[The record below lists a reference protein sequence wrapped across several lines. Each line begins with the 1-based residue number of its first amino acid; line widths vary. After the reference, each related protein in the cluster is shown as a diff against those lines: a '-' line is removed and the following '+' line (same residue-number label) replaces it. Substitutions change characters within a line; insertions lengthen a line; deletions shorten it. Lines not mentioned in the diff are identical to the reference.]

1 MLDKCPHSQGLCP
14 LPDDAFLYSNTHSP
28 LYRDTDMQCQQSH
41 WGQHLFGDKVT
52 LLPRGLWT
60 GTMKASHPAHT
71 QPAVLGWWRV
81 EGGWGWG
88 WGVRGITT
96 PCYRSFKTLF
106 RKPPEI
112 APFTPR
118 TDGAKSLLVT
128 QSHAVNRWSSY
139 WVKDRAGRGGSS
151 SIPAGNNG
159 AAGQE
164 CRLQEEGSGRRSML
178 QHSRAMQAL
187 WNWRNW
193 ENLFFRMKGGG
204 EEARG
209 CVWGWL
215 SGIKLR
221 LRVLVCESGTAV
233 FVFNLQTRTKRHL
246 PVCTLFA
253 GSEETQ
259 PRGLTRIQGPTV
271 TDTRSS
277 SCTKSCTSGTDNFIV
292 DKKKKALQW
301 GFTHREE
308 RKPLPL
314 QTAAAPWGHFFIKHF
329 SGYT

>member
-1 MLDKCPHSQGLCP
+1 MHSYTQIPTPPFTETQTCSANNPTEGSICLGTRWPCCLGACEQAQWRPLILHTPSRLCWA
-14 LPDDAFLYSNTHSP
+14 DDG
-28 LYRDTDMQCQQSH
+28 
-41 WGQHLFGDKVT
+41 W
-52 LLPRGLWT
+52 RG
-60 GTMKASHPAHT
+60 
-71 QPAVLGWWRV
+71 
-81 EGGWGWG
+81 GGG

-292 DKKKKALQW
+292 DKKKKKHCSEALH
-301 GFTHREE
+301 TERRENLYHC
-308 RKPLPL
+308 KQL
-314 QTAAAPWGHFFIKHF
+314 QRLEDIF
-329 SGYT
+329 S